1 MFRERS
7 RAAVEVPPDTLSGM
21 KIDDAGR
28 RPARRRLATIG
39 LGLAFVCGATACSS
53 GSSDVARDGGGTG
66 ADSEGAQV
74 YQESCASCHGSDLR
88 GTDRG
93 PSQLSVVYEPN
104 HHSDASYR
112 AAIVDGVVAHH
123 WGFGDMPPIDGL
135 DDAQIDAV
143 IAYIRTQQDEHGF
156 EAYPPD

>member
-1 MFRERS
+1 MQRTVG
-7 RAAVEVPPDTLSGM
+7 ADVGTPPDTLSGM

-28 RPARRRLATIG
+28 RSARSRLATIG
-39 LGLAFVCGATACSS
+39 LGLAVLFGATACSS
-53 GSSDVARDGGGTG
+53 GGDAAKGGGGTD

-88 GTDRG
+88 GTDQG
-93 PSQLSVVYEPN
+93 PSQFSVVYEPN

-123 WGFGDMPPIDGL
+123 WGFGDMPPIEGL
-135 DDAQIDAV
+135 DDRQIDAV
-143 IAYIRTQQDEHGF
+143 IAYIRSQQDEHGF